1 MQSDFVLLQKCTDM
15 IEYGYTVIRQFPK
28 SERHVLS
35 AEIRQSMLQLQ
46 RLIIVCGKR
55 HHKKT
60 TLTELDTELEVLRA
74 QVRLAQT
81 LTFLPFR
88 QYELWSVKL
97 HELGCMIGAW
107 IKTERSRH

>member
-46 RLIIVCGKR
+46 RLIIVCGKK

-60 TLTELDTELEVLRA
+60 TLSELDTELEVLRA
-74 QVRLAQT
+74 QVWLSPSASI
-81 LTFLPFR
+81 L
-88 QYELWSVKL
+88 KAN
-97 HELGCMIGAW
+97 G
-107 IKTERSRH
+107 